1 MNVQSSR
8 IQLLVFGFQPF
19 VSRWIRPTSE
29 GKVNSIVEQITD
41 LQDMGGLQGVAL
53 DFAEGKGYGPLSVDS
68 TGWTLLHHATVQ
80 SQHRRGMLEVIRG
93 LLAAMPVEVVDQKTG
108 GGMQGGWS
116 ALSLVCNGRDP
127 YNERTDIARLLVAKG
142 ADVEVR
148 NAYGATPLIAA
159 CAVGFFSVVQVLL
172 EAGADATATNARGR
186 NAEDVTPGDQRK
198 VFYELRKN
206 HAVAK

>member
-41 LQDMGGLQGVAL
+41 LQDMGGLQGAAL
-53 DFAEGKGYGPLSVDS
+53 EFAEGKGYGPLSVDS

-116 ALSLVCNGRDP
+116 VLSLVCNGRDP

-148 NAYGATPLIAA
+148 NAYGATPLITA

-186 NAEDVTPGDQRK
+186 NAADVTPGDQRK
-198 VFYELRKN
+198 VF
-206 HAVAK
+206 

>member
-68 TGWTLLHHATVQ
+68 TGWTLLYHATVQ

-148 NAYGATPLIAA
+148 NAYGATPLITA

>member
-148 NAYGATPLIAA
+148 NAYGATPLITA

-172 EAGADATATNARGR
+172 EAGADATATNDRGR
-186 NAEDVTPGDQRK
+186 NAADVTPLDQRK
-198 VFYELRKN
+198 VF
-206 HAVAK
+206 

>member
-93 LLAAMPVEVVDQKTG
+93 LLAAMSVEVVDQKTG

-148 NAYGATPLIAA
+148 NAYGATPLITA